1 VISSSFGLIST
12 ILYSFGLSFFNEVY
26 LSLFLPTILL
36 IFIQKDALKSILKK
50 MLFLNI
56 FIIIMVL
63 SAMIHKEYNYAL
75 LIALRANA
83 IILFALLIFHNK
95 SLFDIA
101 SGMQTLKLPDKLVS
115 LFFFV
120 GKFIII
126 IKQEFNITKNVM
138 KIRNFK
144 SKTNLFSYKVYANV
158 IGMLI
163 VKCFD
168 RAEKLK
174 NSMILRNFQGKIYQ
188 SKKEKF
194 SKVDFLI
201 LFSVLLSLSIQFG
214 KVSL

>member
-1 VISSSFGLIST
+1 MISSSFGLIST
-12 ILYSFGLSFFNEVY
+12 IIYSFGLSFFNEVY

-36 IFIQKDALKSILKK
+36 IFIQKNTLKSIVKK

-63 SAMIHKEYNYAL
+63 SAIMHKEYNYAL

-83 IILFALLIFHNK
+83 IIIFALLVFYNK

-101 SGMQTLKLPDKLVS
+101 SGMQTLRLPDKLVS

-188 SKKEKF
+188 NKKEKF
-194 SKVDFLI
+194 SKIDFLI
-201 LFSVLLSLSIQFG
+201 IFSVLLSLSIQFG

>member
-1 VISSSFGLIST
+1 MISSSFGLIST

-36 IFIQKDALKSILKK
+36 IFIQKNALKSILKK

-75 LIALRANA
+75 LIALRANT
-83 IILFALLIFHNK
+83 IILFALLIFHKK

-188 SKKEKF
+188 NKKEKS
-194 SKVDFLI
+194 SKEDFLI

>member
-1 VISSSFGLIST
+1 
-12 ILYSFGLSFFNEVY
+12 
-26 LSLFLPTILL
+26 LPTILL
-36 IFIQKDALKSILKK
+36 MVLQRDALVETFKRV
-50 MLFLNI
+50 LFLNI
-56 FIIIMVL
+56 FIVIMVL
-63 SAMIHKEYNYAL
+63 SAVIHKEYNYAL

-83 IILFALLIFHNK
+83 IIIFALLIFHNK

-101 SGMQTLKLPDKLVS
+101 NGMQTLRLPDKLVS

-138 KIRNFK
+138 KVRNFRG
-144 SKTNLFSYKVYANV
+144 KTNLFSYKVYANV

-174 NSMILRNFQGKIYQ
+174 NSMILRNFQGRIYQ
-188 SKKEKF
+188 SKKENF

-201 LFSVLLSLSIQFG
+201 LFSVLLSLGIQFG

>member
-1 VISSSFGLIST
+1 MISSSFGLIST

-36 IFIQKDALKSILKK
+36 IFIQKNALKSILKK

-63 SAMIHKEYNYAL
+63 SAIIHKEYNYAL
-75 LIALRANA
+75 LIALRANT
-83 IILFALLIFHNK
+83 IILFALLIFHKK

-188 SKKEKF
+188 NKKEKS
-194 SKVDFLI
+194 SKEDFLI

>member
-1 VISSSFGLIST
+1 MISSSFGLIST

-36 IFIQKDALKSILKK
+36 IFIQKNALKSILKK

-75 LIALRANA
+75 LIALRANT
-83 IILFALLIFHNK
+83 IILFALLIFHKK

-188 SKKEKF
+188 NKKEKS
-194 SKVDFLI
+194 SKEDFLI
-201 LFSVLLSLSIQFG
+201 LFSILLSLSIQFG